1 MVGISRAHRDYAA
14 TYNIEVTDRESLS
27 DSLFLAES
35 SIIDLF
41 SDLLEEKRGFKYN
54 LFAAITLK
62 RWNNAIN
69 RYGIETIYIRSDA
82 VTVTNKRF
90 NLGISY
96 EKFKNIL
103 NIWCGE
109 DSGWIVDKIEGLYID
124 TANYDQLV
132 GTIYISLPIKIN
144 NPQKG
149 LIHIENKDTE
159 RFKWCHIR
167 FINPTSNHPER
178 INKQD
183 KKIAS
188 ALDYRGINCP
198 MKARDYEIV
207 GERYNINVNV
217 FGYENKV
224 FPLYVSKNPM
234 NKY

>member
-1 MVGISRAHRDYAA
+1 MKKQIIKKNKNLTNYQVLKELPFFLKKPKKLTKHQILQKILLHYEMVGISRAQRDYAE

-41 SDLLEEKRGFKYN
+41 SDLLEEKRYFKYN
-54 LFAAITLK
+54 LFATITLK

-69 RYGIETIYIRSDA
+69 RYDIETIYIRSDA

-109 DSGWIVDKIEGLYID
+109 DSGWIVDKIEGLCID

-132 GTIYISLPIKIN
+132 GTIYISLPIKLN
-144 NPQKG
+144 NPQK
-149 LIHIENKDTE
+149 
-159 RFKWCHIR
+159 RFK
-167 FINPTSNHPER
+167 
-178 INKQD
+178 
-183 KKIAS
+183 
-188 ALDYRGINCP
+188 
-198 MKARDYEIV
+198 
-207 GERYNINVNV
+207 
-217 FGYENKV
+217 
-224 FPLYVSKNPM
+224 
-234 NKY
+234 

>member
-1 MVGISRAHRDYAA
+1 MVGISRSQRAHRDYAE

-54 LFAAITLK
+54 LFTTITLK

-69 RYGIETIYIRSDA
+69 RYDIETIYIRSDA

-109 DSGWIVDKIEGLYID
+109 DSGWIVDKIERLCID
-124 TANYDQLV
+124 TANYDPLV
-132 GTIYISLPIKIN
+132 GSIYIPLPIKLN
-144 NPQKG
+144 NLEK
-149 LIHIENKDTE
+149 
-159 RFKWCHIR
+159 RF
-167 FINPTSNHPER
+167 N
-178 INKQD
+178 
-183 KKIAS
+183 
-188 ALDYRGINCP
+188 
-198 MKARDYEIV
+198 
-207 GERYNINVNV
+207 
-217 FGYENKV
+217 
-224 FPLYVSKNPM
+224 
-234 NKY
+234 